1 MAIVVTR
8 TEAGLSA
15 TTSFQSMNNQFAS
28 SGLSLVVPTGV
39 SQISSISMGVSTVG
53 TGADLCLC
61 SGFKLTGTAL
71 QEGDAVFMGPAIAQ
85 AASGGTGVANCVVQE
100 KTALGVTS
108 GNTLD
113 IQIAVT
119 TAATIDS
126 SCTITFE

>member
-8 TEAGLSA
+8 TEAALSA

-28 SGLSLVVPTGV
+28 SGLSLVEPTGV
-39 SQISSISMGVSTVG
+39 SQISQISMGVSGVA
-53 TGADLCLC
+53 TGADFCT
-61 SGFKLTGTAL
+61 GYKLTGTAL
-71 QEGDAVFMGPAIAQ
+71 QEGDATFMGPAISQ
-85 AASGGTGVANCVVQE
+85 AASSGVGVANCVMQE

-113 IQIAVT
+113 IQFAVT
-119 TAATIDS
+119 TDATVDC

>member
-39 SQISSISMGVSTVG
+39 SQISSIDMGVSCDAVE
-53 TGADLCLC
+53 ADFC

-71 QEGDAVFMGPAIAQ
+71 QEGDATFMGPAISQ
-85 AASGGTGVANCVVQE
+85 AASSGTGVANCVVQT
-100 KTALGVTS
+100 KPALSVTP
-108 GNTLD
+108 GMTLD

-119 TAATIDS
+119 TAATIDA
-126 SCTITFE
+126 SCTIQFE

>member
-1 MAIVVTR
+1 LSIVVTR

-28 SGLSLVVPTGV
+28 SGLSLVVPSGV
-39 SQISSISMGVSTVG
+39 SQISSISMGVSGVA
-53 TGADLCLC
+53 TGADFCT
-61 SGFKLTGTAL
+61 GYKLTGTAL
-71 QEGDAVFMGPAIAQ
+71 QEGDATFMGPAISQ
-85 AASGGTGVANCVVQE
+85 AASSGTGVANCVMQE

-119 TAATIDS
+119 TAATIDA
-126 SCTITFE
+126 SCTIQFE

>member
-28 SGLSLVVPTGV
+28 SGLSLVVPSGV
-39 SQISSISMGVSTVG
+39 SQISSISMGVSGVA
-53 TGADLCLC
+53 TGADFCT
-61 SGFKLTGTAL
+61 GYKLTGTAL
-71 QEGDAVFMGPAIAQ
+71 QEGDATFMGPAISQ
-85 AASGGTGVANCVVQE
+85 AASSGTGVANCVMQE

-113 IQIAVT
+113 IQMAVT
-119 TAATIDS
+119 TAATIDA

>member
-28 SGLSLVVPTGV
+28 SGLSLVVPSGV
-39 SQISSISMGVSTVG
+39 SQISSISMGVSGVA
-53 TGADLCLC
+53 TGADFCT
-61 SGFKLTGTAL
+61 GYKLTGTAL
-71 QEGDAVFMGPAIAQ
+71 QEGDATFMGPAISQ
-85 AASGGTGVANCVVQE
+85 AASSGVGVANCVMQE

-113 IQIAVT
+113 IQFAVT
-119 TAATIDS
+119 TDATVDC

>member
-53 TGADLCLC
+53 TGADLC

-100 KTALGVTS
+100 KTALGVIS

-119 TAATIDS
+119 TAAAIDS

>member
-8 TEAGLSA
+8 TEAGLAA

-53 TGADLCLC
+53 TGADLC

-119 TAATIDS
+119 TNATIDS

>member
-28 SGLSLVVPTGV
+28 SGLSLVVPSGV
-39 SQISSISMGVSTVG
+39 SQISSISMGVSSVA
-53 TGADLCLC
+53 TGADFC

-71 QEGDAVFMGPAIAQ
+71 QEGDATFMGPAVAQ
-85 AASGGTGVANCVVQE
+85 AASSGTGVANCVMQE

-119 TAATIDS
+119 TAATIDA
-126 SCTITFE
+126 SCTIQFE

>member
-28 SGLSLVVPTGV
+28 SGLSLVVPSGV
-39 SQISSISMGVSTVG
+39 SQISSISMGVSSVA
-53 TGADLCLC
+53 TGADFC

-71 QEGDAVFMGPAIAQ
+71 QEGDATFMGPAIAQ
-85 AASGGTGVANCVVQE
+85 ASSGGTGVANCVVQE

-113 IQIAVT
+113 IQVAVT